1 MHKKNVIG
9 VVNALA
15 VAEMALA
22 GIESVIPLDEV
33 IFALKNVQELM
44 PLALRNTQKGGLGI
58 TKTAKRLKREW
69 RKKLESR
76 V

>member
-1 MHKKNVIG
+1 VHKKNVIG

-15 VAEMALA
+15 VAVMALA

-44 PLALRNTQKGGLGI
+44 SLALRNTQKGVWELQ
-58 TKTAKRLKREW
+58 KRQKD
-69 RKKLESR
+69 
-76 V
+76 

>member
-9 VVNALA
+9 VVNTPA

-44 PLALRNTQKGGLGI
+44 SLALRNTQKGVWELQ
-58 TKTAKRLKREW
+58 KRQKD
-69 RKKLESR
+69 
-76 V
+76 

>member
-1 MHKKNVIG
+1 VIG

-44 PLALRNTQKGGLGI
+44 SLALRNTQKGGLGI
-58 TKTAKRLKREW
+58 TKTSKRLKREW